1 MKEQTCRR
9 GCLIASAVG
18 RACAIVA
25 VGALTLVGTLASAPL
40 AQAEGAEAL
49 GVHAL
54 TGDAQAL
61 DSAVQRDAEQAGELV
76 AGTSASGVEDSDEAS
91 AEASREGSVSAVESA
106 GVDAQAMLTALAR
119 ASQVSG
125 RSVDLMVQIIGQAV
139 TGNPSDP
146 FSYAVKV
153 ANLGPD
159 SADGAVLDVDLGRGV
174 VGATA
179 ACASVAGGA
188 ACPADLSV
196 ADGAAASGGGKL
208 TATIPTLPAGGSV
221 EIVVNGTYPLF
232 SSLTTVATV
241 APAAGDADT
250 DVSSNSV
257 TQQTATPVD
266 MQPFVSKVQDK
277 ETVASGETRTYTIRY
292 ENRGRTPIP
301 VESLEDTYFN
311 GSPASRVEY
320 SISCGPGTTNVDCPS
335 WANGQVVTAVNGG
348 NVTRIIKQESTFTLP
363 AHSVLELIVP
373 VTETAAASCVNSG
386 KMSTQ
391 NDAQIYSGAY
401 SVNAEATVSG
411 SITMP
416 VCDMVP
422 VVTKVQDR
430 ENVASG
436 EVRTYTVRFE
446 NQGNNPIPAPKLFDT
461 YFKGNRT
468 SRVEYSIS
476 CGPGTTNV
484 ACPTWANGATIV
496 DVTDT
501 NVFRLIDGRDDVTLP
516 AHSVLELIIPVKE
529 TLPGGCVKDG
539 VVQAQNTAQL
549 YSAAYGLNAHESVSG
564 GITTRACDM
573 DPVVTKTQDK
583 EIVGSG
589 EVRTY
594 TLRFENRGS
603 EAMTRSMLSE
613 SYTKANHTSRVE
625 YSISCGAGTTNI
637 DCPSWADGQAITN
650 SAHDRWIYLFKGDGS
665 LTLPAHSV
673 LELVIPVKETMTV
686 SCLMNGLLDVYNE
699 AELYSSNFQYY
710 ASDGVRGKLT
720 CVDVSTST
728 TASVNGVIQEPD
740 ASGKVDVVQGDAVEL
755 AVTVSNSA
763 SVAHD
768 VPVTVTLPN
777 MIDVDSVASV
787 TCVANESASCPT
799 DLAYDP
805 VSRRITGTIA
815 ELRGGGQV
823 VFTIAATANAVG
835 QEVLSFNASTAAPVE
850 HDIHPEPGTLNP
862 SSVTFG
868 FIPKPVNIPVV
879 PTNPAAV
886 CAIGGAQWNKPEND
900 ERFTWTLTADRHLV
914 VTTSI
919 AYILDNGDGTQ
930 SRTHDYGT
938 PEEAGAV
945 DCVALPDAPAVT
957 DPCGAGNASWEMPAS
972 DANVTWRV
980 DANGH
985 LIATVAAGK
994 TFVDAT
1000 TSHDYGAAV
1009 EENTE
1014 PCVVPDPSPAPDP
1027 TPAPVPSPD
1036 PTPAPAPSPDP
1047 SPAPA
1052 PSPDPSSAPAPDP
1065 SPTPADSQ
1073 PPAPVVSPSVA
1084 PSSEPTPV
1092 NVQASG
1098 SRLAHTGADV
1108 VTLMEVSG
1116 MLAILGLLAGVRARR
1131 RS

>member
-1 MKEQTCRR
+1 MKEHNCRR

-25 VGALTLVGTLASAPL
+25 VGALMLVGALASGPL
-40 AQAEGAEAL
+40 AQAEGLEASEVL
-49 GVHAL
+49 AL
-54 TGDAQAL
+54 TGDAQA
-61 DSAVQRDAEQAGELV
+61 GERV
-76 AGTSASGVEDSDEAS
+76 DGTSAAGVKDGDE
-91 AEASREGSVSAVESA
+91 AEASDEGSVSTVDSA
-106 GVDAQAMLTALAR
+106 DVDAQAALTTLAS
-119 ASQVSG
+119 ASEVSG
-125 RSVDLMVQIIGQAV
+125 HSVDLMVQIIGQAA

-159 SADGAVLDVDLGRGV
+159 SADGAVLNVDLGRGV

-179 ACASVAGGA
+179 SCASVAGGA

-196 ADGAAASGGGKL
+196 ADNAVASGGGKL

-221 EIVVNGTYPLF
+221 EIVVNGTYPFF

-241 APAAGDADT
+241 APASGDVDT
-250 DVSSNSV
+250 SVSSNSV
-257 TQQTATPVD
+257 TQQTTTPFD
-266 MQPFVSKVQDK
+266 MQPFVSTVQDK

-301 VESLEDTYFN
+301 LEFLNDIYYKGN
-311 GSPASRVEY
+311 AQSRVEY
-320 SISCGPGTTNVDCPS
+320 SVSCGPGTTNVDCPS
-335 WANGQVVTAVNGG
+335 WANGQVVTKVDDYEYYYIVDQKN
-348 NVTRIIKQESTFTLP
+348 TFTLP

-373 VTETAAASCVNSG
+373 VTETVTVSCAKGG
-386 KMSTQ
+386 KMKAENS
-391 NDAQIYSGAY
+391 AQIYAGVYLVDAK
-401 SVNAEATVSG
+401 ADVSG

-422 VVTKVQDR
+422 VVKKVQDK
-430 ENVASG
+430 ENVTSG

-446 NQGNNPIPAPKLFDT
+446 NQGNDPIPATHLDEN
-461 YFKGNRT
+461 YYKGLST

-484 ACPTWANGATIV
+484 ACPAWANGETKVGAPGYERV
-496 DVTDT
+496 SLFTDT
-501 NVFRLIDGRDDVTLP
+501 DRVGVTLP
-516 AHSVLELIIPVKE
+516 AHSVLELIIPIKE
-529 TLPGGCVKDG
+529 TIAASCVKDG
-539 VVQAQNTAQL
+539 VARTKNSAQL
-549 YSAAYGLNAHESVSG
+549 YNGTYGLNARDEVSG
-564 GITTRACDM
+564 GITFRACDM

-583 EIVGSG
+583 EIVASG
-589 EVRTY
+589 EFRTY
-594 TLRFENRGS
+594 KLRIENRGS
-603 EAMTRSMLSE
+603 EAMTGQTLMDEYS
-613 SYTKANHTSRVE
+613 KAYRTSRVE

-637 DCPSWADGQAITN
+637 DCPSWADGQTITN
-650 SAHDRWIYLFKGDGS
+650 NTQFEILSLIERRGS
-665 LTLPAHSV
+665 MTLPAHSV

-686 SCLMNGLLDVYNE
+686 SCMMNGLYGIGNSLH
-699 AELYSSNFQYY
+699 LYSTEFAY
-710 ASDGVRGKLT
+710 DVETRVRGKLT

-728 TASVNGVIQEPD
+728 TASVNGVIQVPD
-740 ASGKVDVVQGDAVEL
+740 ASGRVDVVQGDAVEL

-777 MIDVDSVASV
+777 MIDVHSVASV
-787 TCVANESASCPT
+787 TCVANGSASCPT
-799 DLAYDP
+799 DLAYDGGTRT
-805 VSRRITGTIA
+805 VSGTIA

-823 VFTIAATANAVG
+823 VFKIAATANAVG

-850 HDIHPEPGTLNP
+850 HDIHPEPGTRNP

-868 FIPKPVNIPVV
+868 FIPKPVKTPVV
-879 PTNPAAV
+879 PTNPSAV

-945 DCVALPDAPAVT
+945 HCVALPDAPAVT
-957 DPCGAGNASWEMPAS
+957 DPCGVGNVSWEVPAS
-972 DANVTWRV
+972 DENVTWRV

-1000 TSHDYGAAV
+1000 TSHDYGAAA
-1009 EENTE
+1009 EGNTE
-1014 PCVVPDPSPAPDP
+1014 PCVVPDPSP
-1027 TPAPVPSPD
+1027 TPAV
-1036 PTPAPAPSPDP
+1036 
-1047 SPAPA
+1047 
-1052 PSPDPSSAPAPDP
+1052 
-1065 SPTPADSQ
+1065 SQ
-1073 PPAPVVSPSVA
+1073 PPAPAVSPSVA

-1098 SRLAHTGADV
+1098 PRLAHTGADV
-1108 VTLMEVSG
+1108 VALMGVSG
-1116 MLAILGLLAGVRARR
+1116 TLAILGLLAGVRARR

>member
-1 MKEQTCRR
+1 MKEQNCRR
-9 GCLIASAVG
+9 GCLNASAVR
-18 RACAIVA
+18 RAWAIVA
-25 VGALTLVGTLASAPL
+25 VGALTLVGTLASGPL
-40 AQAEGAEAL
+40 AQAEGLEAS
-49 GVHAL
+49 GASAL
-54 TGDAQAL
+54 TGDAQA
-61 DSAVQRDAEQAGELV
+61 GELV
-76 AGTSASGVEDSDEAS
+76 DGTSVAGVEDADEAG
-91 AEASREGSVSAVESA
+91 AETSGEGSVSAVDSA
-106 GVDAQAMLTALAR
+106 DVDAQAALTALAG
-119 ASQVSG
+119 ASEVSG
-125 RSVDLMVQIIGQAV
+125 HSVDLMVQIIGQAV

-146 FSYAVKV
+146 FTYAVKV

-159 SADGAVLDVDLGRGV
+159 SADGAVLNVDLGRGV

-179 ACASVAGGA
+179 SCASVAGGA

-196 ADGAAASGGGKL
+196 TDGAAASGGGKL

-221 EIVVNGTYPLF
+221 EIVVNGAYPLF

-241 APAAGDADT
+241 APASGDVDT

-277 ETVASGETRTYTIRY
+277 ETVASGEMRTYTIRY

-301 VESLEDTYFN
+301 VESLEESYSKGN
-311 GSPASRVEY
+311 VESRVEY
-320 SISCGPGTTNVDCPS
+320 SVSCGSGTTNVDCPS
-335 WANGQVVTAVNGG
+335 WANGQVVTDTDGG
-348 NVTRIIKQESTFTLP
+348 RVIDIVDQRNTFTLP

-373 VTETAAASCVNSG
+373 VTETATVSCVKSG
-386 KMSTQ
+386 KMYTQ
-391 NDAQIYSGAY
+391 NDAQMYSGAY
-401 SVNAEATVSG
+401 SVNAHEAVSG
-411 SITMP
+411 AITMP

-422 VVTKVQDR
+422 VVTKVQDK

-436 EVRTYTVRFE
+436 ETLTYTVRFE
-446 NQGNNPIPAPKLFDT
+446 NQGNDPIPTPKLIDT
-461 YFKGNRT
+461 YSKANPA

-476 CGPGTTNV
+476 CGSGTTNV
-484 ACPTWANGATIV
+484 ACPAWASGETIV
-496 DVTDT
+496 EASGGR
-501 NVFRLIDGRDDVTLP
+501 VFNLIDERTDVTLP
-516 AHSVLELIIPVKE
+516 AHSVLELIIPLKE
-529 TLPGGCVKDG
+529 TIPASCVKGG
-539 VVQAQNTAQL
+539 VVQAQNMAQL
-549 YSAAYGLNAHESVSG
+549 YSAAYGLNAHAYAG
-564 GITTRACDM
+564 GKITLRACDM
-573 DPVVTKTQDK
+573 VPVVTKTMDK

-594 TLRFENRGS
+594 TLRFENQGS
-603 EAMTRSMLSE
+603 EAMTGSMLIDT
-613 SYTKANHTSRVE
+613 YFKANYTSRVE

-637 DCPSWADGQAITN
+637 DCPSWADGQTITEETQ
-650 SAHDRWIYLFKGDGS
+650 APHFRLFEGHDT

-673 LELVIPVKETMTV
+673 LEFVIPVKETMTV
-686 SCLMNGLLDVYNE
+686 SCLMNGLLDISNSAQLYNPEFGYDVRVYT
-699 AELYSSNFQYY
+699 
-710 ASDGVRGKLT
+710 GGKLT

-728 TASVNGVIQEPD
+728 TASVNGVIQAPD

-805 VSRRITGTIA
+805 VARRITGTIA

-835 QEVLSFNASTAAPVE
+835 QEVLSFNASTTAPVE

-868 FIPKPVNIPVV
+868 FIPKPVDIPVV
-879 PTNPAAV
+879 PTNPSAV
-886 CAIGGAQWNKPEND
+886 CAVGGAQWNKPEND

-945 DCVALPDAPAVT
+945 DCVELPEAPAVT
-957 DPCGAGNASWEMPAS
+957 DPCGAGNASWEVPAS

-980 DANGH
+980 DASGH

-994 TFVDAT
+994 SFVDAT
-1000 TSHDYGAAV
+1000 TSHDYGVAV
-1009 EENTE
+1009 EENTD
-1014 PCVVPDPSPAPDP
+1014 PCVVPDPSPTPDP
-1027 TPAPVPSPD
+1027 TPAPAPTPD
-1036 PTPAPAPSPDP
+1036 PTPAPAPSTDP

-1052 PSPDPSSAPAPDP
+1052 PSTDPSPAPVPSSDP
-1065 SPTPADSQ
+1065 SPTPAVSQ
-1073 PPAPVVSPSVA
+1073 PPAPGVSPSA
-1084 PSSEPTPV
+1084 SPSSEPTPV
-1092 NVQASG
+1092 NGQASG

-1108 VTLMEVSG
+1108 VTLMGVSSA
-1116 MLAILGLLAGVRARR
+1116 LAILGLLVGARARR

>member
-1 MKEQTCRR
+1 MKEQKCRR

-49 GVHAL
+49 GAHAL

-106 GVDAQAMLTALAR
+106 GVDAQAALTALAG

-125 RSVDLMVQIIGQAV
+125 HSVDLMVQIIGQAV

-159 SADGAVLDVDLGRGV
+159 SADGAVLNVDLGRGV

-179 ACASVAGGA
+179 SCASVAGGA

-196 ADGAAASGGGKL
+196 TDGAAASGGGKL

-241 APAAGDADT
+241 APASGDVDT

-277 ETVASGETRTYTIRY
+277 ESVASGETRTYTIRF

-301 VESLEDTYFN
+301 MEYLDDSYSKGN
-311 GSPASRVEY
+311 AQSRVEY
-320 SISCGPGTTNVDCPS
+320 SVSCGPGTTNVDCPS
-335 WANGQVVTAVNGG
+335 WANGQVVTSDIDVSFI
-348 NVTRIIKQESTFTLP
+348 RIVDQKNNFTLP

-373 VTETAAASCVNSG
+373 VTETATVSCAKDG
-386 KMSTQ
+386 KMVARNT
-391 NDAQIYSGAY
+391 AQMYSGAY
-401 SVNAEATVSG
+401 SVNAQETVSG

-416 VCDMVP
+416 ECDMVP
-422 VVTKVQDR
+422 VVTKVQDK

-446 NQGNNPIPAPKLFDT
+446 NQGNDPIPAPRLNDIYSKA
-461 YFKGNRT
+461 NHS

-484 ACPTWANGATIV
+484 ACPAWANGEAIV
-496 DVTDT
+496 DASSTKMIG
-501 NVFRLIDGRDDVTLP
+501 LINRRDDVTLP

-529 TLPGGCVKDG
+529 TIPVSCVKDG
-539 VVQAQNTAQL
+539 IAQAHNAAQL
-549 YSAAYGLNAHESVSG
+549 YSEAYGLNETEYVYG
-564 GITTRACDM
+564 GITLRACDI

-603 EAMTRSMLSE
+603 EAMTGLTLVD
-613 SYTKANHTSRVE
+613 SYSKANYTSRVE

-637 DCPSWADGQAITN
+637 DCPAWADGQTITTN
-650 SAHDRWIYLFKGDGS
+650 TQTYVNLFERRDP

-686 SCLMNGLLDVYNE
+686 SCLMNGLYDIHNRVDLDSPEIEYH
-699 AELYSSNFQYY
+699 AYSSVV
-710 ASDGVRGKLT
+710 SKLT

-728 TASVNGVIQEPD
+728 TASVNGVIQTPD

-805 VSRRITGTIA
+805 VTRRVTGTIP
-815 ELRGGGQV
+815 ELRGEGQV
-823 VFTIAATANAVG
+823 VFRIAATANAVG

-879 PTNPAAV
+879 PTNPSAV

-957 DPCGAGNASWEMPAS
+957 DPCGAGNASWEVPAS
-972 DANVTWRV
+972 DAIVTWRLE
-980 DANGH
+980 ANGH

-1000 TSHDYGAAV
+1000 TSHDYGVAA
-1009 EENTE
+1009 EENTD
-1014 PCVVPDPSPAPDP
+1014 PCVVPDPSPTPGP
-1027 TPAPVPSPD
+1027 T
-1036 PTPAPAPSPDP
+1036 
-1047 SPAPA
+1047 
-1052 PSPDPSSAPAPDP
+1052 PDP
-1065 SPTPADSQ
+1065 SPTPGPTPGLTPDPS
-1073 PPAPVVSPSVA
+1073 PTPAPVVSPSVA

>member
-1 MKEQTCRR
+1 MKEQNCRR
-9 GCLIASAVG
+9 RCLIASAVA

-25 VGALTLVGTLASAPL
+25 VGALTLVGTLASGPL
-40 AQAEGAEAL
+40 AQAEGLEAS
-49 GVHAL
+49 GASAL

-61 DSAVQRDAEQAGELV
+61 DSAVQPKTEQAGER
-76 AGTSASGVEDSDEAS
+76 TSAAGVEDADE
-91 AEASREGSVSAVESA
+91 AEASDEGSVSTVDSA
-106 GVDAQAMLTALAR
+106 DVDAQAALTALAS

-125 RSVDLMVQIIGQAV
+125 HSVDLMVQIIGQAA
-139 TGNPSDP
+139 TGNASDP

-159 SADGAVLDVDLGRGV
+159 SADGAVLNVDLGRGV

-179 ACASVAGGA
+179 SCASVAGGA

-196 ADGAAASGGGKL
+196 ADNAAASGGGKL

-221 EIVVNGTYPLF
+221 EIAVNGTYPFF

-241 APAAGDADT
+241 APASGDVDT

-257 TQQTATPVD
+257 TQQTTTPLD

-301 VESLEDTYFN
+301 LDYLN
-311 GSPASRVEY
+311 DLYHKGNAKSRVEY
-320 SISCGPGTTNVDCPS
+320 SVSCGPGTTNVDCPS
-335 WANGQVVTAVNGG
+335 WANGQVVTKVGDSEYVHIVDQKN
-348 NVTRIIKQESTFTLP
+348 TFTLP

-373 VTETAAASCVNSG
+373 VTETATVSCAKGGEMKVSNS
-386 KMSTQ
+386 
-391 NDAQIYSGAY
+391 AQIYASAY
-401 SVNAEATVSG
+401 FVDADADVSG

-422 VVTKVQDR
+422 VVTKVQDK

-446 NQGNNPIPAPKLFDT
+446 NRGNDPIPATDL
-461 YFKGNRT
+461 YENYYKGLST

-476 CGPGTTNV
+476 CGPGTTNI
-484 ACPTWANGATIV
+484 ACPAWANGETKV
-496 DVTDT
+496 DAP
-501 NVFRLIDGRDDVTLP
+501 GRKSFSPIYERGGGVTLP
-516 AHSVLELIIPVKE
+516 AHSVLEFIIPVKE
-529 TLPGGCVKDG
+529 TIAASCVKDG
-539 VVQAQNTAQL
+539 VARVENSAQL
-549 YSAAYGLNAHESVSG
+549 YNGTYGLDAREEVSG
-564 GITTRACDM
+564 GITFRACDM

-583 EIVGSG
+583 EIVASG

-594 TLRFENRGS
+594 TLRIENRGS
-603 EAMTRSMLSE
+603 EAMTGQTLMDEYS
-613 SYTKANHTSRVE
+613 KAYRTSRVE

-637 DCPSWADGQAITN
+637 DCPSWADGKTITTN
-650 SAHDRWIYLFKGDGS
+650 SNNISIIERRGS
-665 LTLPAHSV
+665 MTLPAHSV

-686 SCLMNGLLDVYNE
+686 SCVMNGLYDISNTLH
-699 AELYSSNFQYY
+699 LYSTEFAYDVQTR
-710 ASDGVRGKLT
+710 VWGKLT

-728 TASVNGVIQEPD
+728 TASVNGVIQVPD
-740 ASGKVDVVQGDAVEL
+740 ASGRVDVVQGDAVEL

-787 TCVANESASCPT
+787 RCVANGSASCPT

-805 VSRRITGTIA
+805 VTRRITGTIA

-835 QEVLSFNASTAAPVE
+835 QEVLSFNASTTAPVE

-868 FIPKPVNIPVV
+868 FIPKPVDIPVV
-879 PTNPAAV
+879 PTNASAV

-914 VTTSI
+914 VTTSN

-957 DPCGAGNASWEMPAS
+957 DPCGVGNASWEVPAS
-972 DANVTWRV
+972 DENVTWRV

-1000 TSHDYGAAV
+1000 TSHDYGAAA

-1014 PCVVPDPSPAPDP
+1014 PCVVPDPSPTPDP
-1027 TPAPVPSPD
+1027 A
-1036 PTPAPAPSPDP
+1036 
-1047 SPAPA
+1047 
-1052 PSPDPSSAPAPDP
+1052 
-1065 SPTPADSQ
+1065 
-1073 PPAPVVSPSVA
+1073 VSPSVA

-1108 VTLMEVSG
+1108 VTLMGVSG
-1116 MLAILGLLAGVRARR
+1116 TLAILGLLAGVRARR

>member
-1 MKEQTCRR
+1 M
-9 GCLIASAVG
+9 L
-18 RACAIVA
+18 
-25 VGALTLVGTLASAPL
+25 VGALASGPL
-40 AQAEGAEAL
+40 AQAEGLEASEVL
-49 GVHAL
+49 AL
-54 TGDAQAL
+54 TGDAQA
-61 DSAVQRDAEQAGELV
+61 GERV
-76 AGTSASGVEDSDEAS
+76 DGTSAAGVEDADEAG
-91 AEASREGSVSAVESA
+91 AEASDEGSVSTVDSA
-106 GVDAQAMLTALAR
+106 DVDAQAALTALAS

-125 RSVDLMVQIIGQAV
+125 HSVDLMVQIIGQAA

-159 SADGAVLDVDLGRGV
+159 SADGAVLNADLGKGV

-179 ACASVAGGA
+179 SCASVAGGA

-196 ADGAAASGGGKL
+196 ADNAAASGGGKL

-221 EIVVNGTYPLF
+221 EIEVNGTYPYF

-241 APAAGDADT
+241 APASGDVDT

-257 TQQTATPVD
+257 TQQTTTPID

-301 VESLEDTYFN
+301 LEFLNDIYYKGN
-311 GSPASRVEY
+311 AQSRVEY
-320 SISCGPGTTNVDCPS
+320 SVSCGPGTTNVDCPS
-335 WANGQVVTAVNGG
+335 WANGQVVTKVDDRRPVDIVDQHN
-348 NVTRIIKQESTFTLP
+348 TFTLP

-373 VTETAAASCVNSG
+373 VTETATVSCAMGG
-386 KMSTQ
+386 KMKVENSAHIYAGKYLV
-391 NDAQIYSGAY
+391 DAR
-401 SVNAEATVSG
+401 AEVSG

-422 VVTKVQDR
+422 VVTKVQDK

-446 NQGNNPIPAPKLFDT
+446 NQGNDPIPAPILNENYYKAFS
-461 YFKGNRT
+461 T

-476 CGPGTTNV
+476 CGPGTRNV
-484 ACPTWANGATIV
+484 ACPAWANGETKV
-496 DVTDT
+496 DAPGYKSLALLYSRV
-501 NVFRLIDGRDDVTLP
+501 DVTLP
-516 AHSVLELIIPVKE
+516 AHSVLELIIPIKE
-529 TLPGGCVKDG
+529 TLAAASCVKDG
-539 VVQAQNTAQL
+539 VARVENSAQL
-549 YSAAYGLNAHESVSG
+549 FSSTYRLDVNDRVYG
-564 GITTRACDM
+564 GITLRACDM
-573 DPVVTKTQDK
+573 VPVVTKTQDK
-583 EIVGSG
+583 EIVASG

-594 TLRFENRGS
+594 TLRIENRGG
-603 EAMTRSMLSE
+603 EAMTGQTLMDEYS
-613 SYTKANHTSRVE
+613 KAYRTSRVE

-637 DCPSWADGQAITN
+637 DCPSWADGQTITTN
-650 SAHDRWIYLFKGDGS
+650 SNNIDIIKRRGS
-665 LTLPAHSV
+665 MTLPAHSV
-673 LELVIPVKETMTV
+673 LELVIPVKETLME
-686 SCLMNGLLDVYNE
+686 SCVMNGLYDIYNSLH
-699 AELYSSNFQYY
+699 LYSTEFAYDVQ
-710 ASDGVRGKLT
+710 DRVQGKLT

-728 TASVNGVIQEPD
+728 IASVNGVIQVPD
-740 ASGKVDVVQGDAVEL
+740 ASGRVDVVQGDAVEL

-777 MIDVDSVASV
+777 MIDVDSVSSV
-787 TCVANESASCPT
+787 TCVANGSASCPT

-805 VSRRITGTIA
+805 VTRRVTGTIA

-835 QEVLSFNASTAAPVE
+835 QEVLSFSASTTAPVE

-879 PTNPAAV
+879 PTNPSAV
-886 CAIGGAQWNKPEND
+886 CAVGGAQWNKPEND

-957 DPCGAGNASWEMPAS
+957 DPCGAGNASWEVPAS
-972 DANVTWRV
+972 DENVIWRV
-980 DANGH
+980 DASGH

-1014 PCVVPDPSPAPDP
+1014 PCAV
-1027 TPAPVPSPD
+1027 
-1036 PTPAPAPSPDP
+1036 
-1047 SPAPA
+1047 
-1052 PSPDPSSAPAPDP
+1052 PDP
-1065 SPTPADSQ
+1065 SPTPAVSQ
-1073 PPAPVVSPSVA
+1073 PPAPAVSPSVA

-1098 SRLAHTGADV
+1098 PRLAHTGADV
-1108 VTLMEVSG
+1108 VALMGVSG
-1116 MLAILGLLAGVRARR
+1116 TLAILGLLAGVRARR

>member
-1 MKEQTCRR
+1 MKEQKCRR

-49 GVHAL
+49 GAHAL

-106 GVDAQAMLTALAR
+106 GVDAQAALTALAG

-125 RSVDLMVQIIGQAV
+125 HSVDLMVQIIGQAV

-159 SADGAVLDVDLGRGV
+159 SADGAVLNVDLGRGV

-179 ACASVAGGA
+179 SCASVAGGA

-196 ADGAAASGGGKL
+196 TDGAAASGGGKL

-241 APAAGDADT
+241 APASGDVDT

-277 ETVASGETRTYTIRY
+277 ESVASGETRTYTIRY

-301 VESLEDTYFN
+301 VESLEDTYFK

-320 SISCGPGTTNVDCPS
+320 SISCGSGTVNVDCPS
-335 WANGQVVTAVNGG
+335 WANGQVVTDVNGG
-348 NVTRIIKQESTFTLP
+348 NITRIIKQENTFTLP

-373 VTETAAASCVNSG
+373 VTETAAVSCVKSG
-386 KMSTQ
+386 TMRTQ

-401 SVNAEATVSG
+401 SVNAEAGVLG
-411 SITMP
+411 AITMP

-422 VVTKVQDR
+422 VVTKVQDK
-430 ENVASG
+430 ESVASG
-436 EVRTYTVRFE
+436 EALTYTVRFE
-446 NQGNNPIPAPKLFDT
+446 NQGNDPIPAPKLIDT
-461 YFKGNRT
+461 YSKANPA

-476 CGPGTTNV
+476 CGSGTTNV
-484 ACPTWANGATIV
+484 ACPAWANGETIV
-496 DVTDT
+496 EASGAMSLK
-501 NVFRLIDGRDDVTLP
+501 LIDEREDVTLP

-529 TLPGGCVKDG
+529 TIPASCVKGG
-539 VVQAQNTAQL
+539 VVQAQNMAQL
-549 YSAAYGLNAHESVSG
+549 YSAAYGLNVHAYAG
-564 GITTRACDM
+564 GKITLRACDM
-573 DPVVTKTQDK
+573 VPVVTKTMDK

-594 TLRFENRGS
+594 TLRFENQGS
-603 EAMTRSMLSE
+603 EAMTGSMLIDTYS
-613 SYTKANHTSRVE
+613 KANYTSRVE

-637 DCPSWADGQAITN
+637 DCPSWADGQTITEETQAP
-650 SAHDRWIYLFKGDGS
+650 SLSLFEEHDT

-686 SCLMNGLLDVYNE
+686 SCLMNGLLDISNAAQLYNPEFGYDARVYT
-699 AELYSSNFQYY
+699 
-710 ASDGVRGKLT
+710 GGKLT

-728 TASVNGVIQEPD
+728 TASVNGVIQAPD
-740 ASGKVDVVQGDAVEL
+740 ASGKVDVVQGDDVEL

-805 VSRRITGTIA
+805 VTRRVTGTIP

-823 VFTIAATANAVG
+823 VFRIAATANAVG

-879 PTNPAAV
+879 PTNPSAV

-957 DPCGAGNASWEMPAS
+957 DPCGAGNASWEVPAS
-972 DANVTWRV
+972 DAIVTWRLE
-980 DANGH
+980 ANGH

-1000 TSHDYGAAV
+1000 TSHDYGVAA
-1009 EENTE
+1009 EENTD
-1014 PCVVPDPSPAPDP
+1014 PCVVPDPSPAPDPTPAPAPSPDP

-1047 SPAPA
+1047 SPT
-1052 PSPDPSSAPAPDP
+1052 PAPDP

-1073 PPAPVVSPSVA
+1073 PPAPVVSPSFA